1 MGRGMALVKPSMPEL
16 PQAIS
21 ELPQPMSELPQ
32 AIPPQQFNDPIRN
45 NLPEHLRVG

>member
-1 MGRGMALVKPSMPEL
+1 MGRGMELVKPSVPELPQAMPEL

-21 ELPQPMSELPQ
+21 
-32 AIPPQQFNDPIRN
+32 PQQFNDPIRN